1 MSAPARI
8 LVVDDE
14 ASLRQMMDVLLRR
27 MGHVVEQASGV
38 REAKEHLDAATTP
51 FDLVVTDLMMA
62 DGTGLE
68 VVDHA
73 RAISTETQLLVVTA
87 HGSVETAVD
96 AMRRGAYCYL
106 EKPLS
111 VSEARAQVEKAL
123 EKRSLLKDNVS
134 LRIITRGLTPEGGS
148 GSLIGRSTAFQT
160 AMEFV
165 RRAAPNRA
173 SVLITGES
181 GTGKELFA
189 RAIHTGSDRSAGP
202 FVVVNCGAIPAD
214 LVESELFGHEK
225 GSYTGASSRTLG
237 MFRQADGGTLF
248 LDEIG
253 EVPLPL
259 QVKLLRALQERK
271 VRPVGGTAEIPVDT
285 RIVAATNRD
294 LAQMVKEKLFRED
307 LYYRLNVLRL
317 HLPPLRDRREDLPAL
332 IEHFR
337 SRFAAEN
344 GRTFVSFSPEALRLM
359 LAHQWPGNVRELENA
374 VERAVTLAQ
383 GSTVIRDDLPPELLG
398 AAGFSRPGEM
408 LLPPEGL
415 QLEATLEDIE
425 RSLIRQALERAK
437 GVRTHAATHLGL
449 TFRSFRY
456 RLQKLGMAGGE
467 AAPGESDADG
477 DGEDLRPRR

>member
-1 MSAPARI
+1 
-8 LVVDDE
+8 
-14 ASLRQMMDVLLRR
+14 
-27 MGHVVEQASGV
+27 MGHDVVKASSVFEAREQVDASP
-38 REAKEHLDAATTP
+38 AP

-68 VVDHA
+68 VLDYALA
-73 RAISTETQLLVVTA
+73 RSTETQVLVVTA

-111 VSEARAQVEKAL
+111 MGEARVQIEKAL
-123 EKRSLLKDNVS
+123 EKRWLLKDNSS
-134 LRIITRGLTPEGGS
+134 LRIITRGLTPEGGN
-148 GSLIGRSTAFQT
+148 GSLIGRSGTFQA

-173 SVLITGES
+173 NVLITGES

-202 FVVVNCGAIPAD
+202 FVVVNCGAIPTE
-214 LVESELFGHEK
+214 LFESELFGHEK
-225 GSYTGASSRTLG
+225 GAYTGASSRTLG

-248 LDEIG
+248 LDEVG
-253 EVPLPL
+253 EIPLHL

-271 VRPVGGTAEIPVDT
+271 VRSVGGTAEIPVDT

-294 LAQMVKEKLFRED
+294 LAEMVREKLFRED
-307 LYYRLNVLRL
+307 LFYRLNVLRL
-317 HLPPLRDRREDLPAL
+317 QLPPLRERREDLPAL

-337 SRFAAEN
+337 SRFASEN
-344 GRTFVSFSPEALRLM
+344 GRSFVTFSSEALRLM
-359 LAHQWPGNVRELENA
+359 LGYPWPGNVRELENA

-383 GSTVIRDDLPPELLG
+383 GTTVLRDDLPPEVLG
-398 AAGFSRPGEM
+398 VRSGPPSDVV
-408 LLPPEGL
+408 LPPEGID
-415 QLEATLEDIE
+415 LESALDEIE

-456 RLQKLGMAGGE
+456 RLQKLGMSSGDAGAG
-467 AAPGESDADG
+467 DG
-477 DGEDLRPRR
+477 DGDEPEPRGRR

>member
-27 MGHVVEQASGV
+27 MGHEVEQASGV
-38 REAKEHLDAATTP
+38 REAREHLEAATTP

-62 DGTGLE
+62 DGTGLD
-68 VVDHA
+68 VIDLA
-73 RAISTETQLLVVTA
+73 RGISTETQVLVVTA

-111 VSEARAQVEKAL
+111 MSEARAQVEKAL
-123 EKRSLLKDNVS
+123 EKRSLMKDNVS

-148 GSLIGRSTAFQT
+148 GSLIGRSGAFQA
-160 AMEFV
+160 AMEFA

-189 RAIHTGSDRSAGP
+189 RAIHTASDRSAGP

-237 MFRQADGGTLF
+237 LFRQADGGTLF
-248 LDEIG
+248 LDEVG

-271 VRPVGGTAEIPVDT
+271 VRPVGGTAEIAVDT

-294 LAQMVKEKLFRED
+294 LAQMVKDKVFRED

-317 HLPPLRDRREDLPAL
+317 HLPPLRERREDLPAL

-344 GRTFVSFSPEALRLM
+344 GRAFVCFSPEALRLM
-359 LAHQWPGNVRELENA
+359 LAHPWPGNVRELENA
-374 VERAVTLAQ
+374 VERAVTLSQ
-383 GSTVIRDDLPPELLG
+383 GATVIRDDLPPELLG
-398 AAGFSRPGEM
+398 SAGIPRPGDL

-415 QLEATLEDIE
+415 QLEATLDDIE
-425 RSLIRQALERAK
+425 RSLIRQALDRAK

-456 RLQKLGMAGGE
+456 RLQKLGMAGGDTVT
-467 AAPGESDADG
+467 ADADG
-477 DGEDLRPRR
+477 EGEGDEPRGRR

>member
-27 MGHVVEQASGV
+27 MGHEVEQASGV
-38 REAKEHLDAATTP
+38 REARERLDAATTP

-68 VVDHA
+68 VLDHA
-73 RAISTETQLLVVTA
+73 RAISTETQVLVVTA

-111 VSEARAQVEKAL
+111 VAEARAQVEKSL
-123 EKRSLLKDNVS
+123 EKRSLMKDNSS
-134 LRIITRGLTPEGGS
+134 LRIITRGLTPEGGN
-148 GSLIGRSTAFQT
+148 GSLIGRSATFQT
-160 AMEFV
+160 AMDFV

-189 RAIHTGSDRSAGP
+189 RAIHTSSDRSHGP
-202 FVVVNCGAIPAD
+202 FVVINCGAIPSE
-214 LVESELFGHEK
+214 LFESELFGHEK
-225 GSYTGASSRTLG
+225 GAFTGATNRSLG

-248 LDEIG
+248 LDEVG

-259 QVKLLRALQERK
+259 QVKLLRALQEKK
-271 VRPVGGTAEIPVDT
+271 VRPVGGAHEIPVDT

-294 LAQMVKEKLFRED
+294 LAPMVKEKTFRED

-317 HLPPLRDRREDLPAL
+317 HLPPLRERREDLPAL

-344 GRTFVSFSPEALRLM
+344 GRAFVTFSPEALRLM

-408 LLPPEGL
+408 VLPPEGL
-415 QLEATLEDIE
+415 QLEATLDDIE

-437 GVRTHAATHLGL
+437 GVRTHAAGHLGL

-456 RLQKLGMAGGE
+456 RLQKLGMAGAEAPAGE
-467 AAPGESDADG
+467 GEG
-477 DGEDLRPRR
+477 DPDEPEARPRR

>member
-1 MSAPARI
+1 MTAPARI

-27 MGHVVEQASGV
+27 MGHTVELASGV
-38 REAKEHLDAATTP
+38 REAKDCIAASQAP
-51 FDLVVTDLMMA
+51 YDLVVTDLMMA
-62 DGTGLE
+62 DGTGLDVLDE
-68 VVDHA
+68 A
-73 RAISTETQLLVVTA
+73 RAHSVETQVMVVTA

-111 VSEARAQVEKAL
+111 VSEARVQVEKAL
-123 EKRSLLKDNVS
+123 EKRSILKDNTS
-134 LRIITRGLTPEGGS
+134 LRIITKGLTPDGAS
-148 GSLIGRSTAFQT
+148 GSLIGRSAPFQT

-189 RAIHTGSDRSAGP
+189 RAIHTGSDRSTGP
-202 FVVVNCGAIPAD
+202 FVVVNCGALPGE
-214 LVESELFGHEK
+214 LVEAELFGHEK
-225 GSYTGASSRTLG
+225 GAYTGATNKGLG

-248 LDEIG
+248 LDEVG
-253 EVPLPL
+253 EIPLPA

-271 VRPVGGTAEIPVDT
+271 VRPVGGTMEIPVDT

-337 SRFAAEN
+337 ARFAAES
-344 GRTFVSFSPEALRLM
+344 GRPLVSFSQEALRLM
-359 LAHQWPGNVRELENA
+359 LAHQWPGNVREVENA
-374 VERAVTLAQ
+374 VERSVALSQ
-383 GSTVIRDDLPPELLG
+383 GPTIIRDDLPPEVLG
-398 AAGFSRPGEM
+398 AAHGARPGEL

-415 QLEATLEDIE
+415 QLEATLDDIE

-456 RLQKLGMAGGE
+456 RLHKLGMAAGDSN
-467 AAPGESDADG
+467 PGDVDG
-477 DGEDLRPRR
+477 DEGDDPRHRR

>member
-1 MSAPARI
+1 MTAPARI

-27 MGHVVEQASGV
+27 MGHSVELASGV
-38 REAKEHLDAATTP
+38 REAKDCIAASQSP
-51 FDLVVTDLMMA
+51 YDLVVTDLMMA
-62 DGTGLE
+62 DGTGLDVLDE
-68 VVDHA
+68 A
-73 RAISTETQLLVVTA
+73 RSHSVETQVLVVTA

-111 VSEARAQVEKAL
+111 VSEARVQVEKAL
-123 EKRSLLKDNVS
+123 EKRSLLKDNTS
-134 LRIITRGLTPEGGS
+134 LRIITKGLTPEGGS
-148 GSLIGRSTAFQT
+148 GSLIGRSAPFQT

-165 RRAAPNRA
+165 RRAAPTRA

-189 RAIHTGSDRSAGP
+189 RAIHTGSDRSTGP
-202 FVVVNCGAIPAD
+202 FVVVNCGALPGE
-214 LVESELFGHEK
+214 LVEAELFGHEK
-225 GSYTGASSRTLG
+225 GAYTGATNKGLG

-248 LDEIG
+248 LDEVG
-253 EVPLPL
+253 EIPLPA

-271 VRPVGGTAEIPVDT
+271 VRPVGGTMEIPVDT

-294 LAQMVKEKLFRED
+294 LAHMVKEKLFRED

-317 HLPPLRDRREDLPAL
+317 HLPPLRDRREDLLAL

-337 SRFAAEN
+337 ARFAAEN
-344 GRTFVSFSPEALRLM
+344 GRPLVSFSQEALRLM
-359 LAHQWPGNVRELENA
+359 LAHHWPGNVREVENA
-374 VERAVTLAQ
+374 VERSVALSQ
-383 GSTVIRDDLPPELLG
+383 GPTIIRDDLPPEVLG
-398 AAGFSRPGEM
+398 AALGARPGE
-408 LLPPEGL
+408 LILPPEGL
-415 QLEATLEDIE
+415 QLEATLDDIE

-456 RLQKLGMAGGE
+456 RLHKLGMAVGDSN
-467 AAPGESDADG
+467 PT
-477 DGEDLRPRR
+477 DGEGDEGDDPRHRR